1 MNLET
6 LTLIAKI
13 LVTSVYLITFGLLCV
28 LGLHRYYLVY
38 IFNKHKTEIPK
49 PKGRF
54 KELPKITVQLP
65 IYNEM
70 YVVER
75 LISTVCKIDYPK
87 ELLEI
92 QVLDDSTDET
102 TEIAE
107 NCVNSYKALGFQIH
121 YIHRDNRKGFK
132 AGALEEGLKSASGEL
147 IAIFDADF
155 IPPKDFLQ
163 KTVHFF
169 SDPKIG
175 MVQVRWGHV
184 NLNYSALTKAQSVL
198 LDGHF
203 IIEQASRFY
212 GRRFFNFNGTA
223 GVLRKKCIESAGG
236 WQHDTLTED
245 LDLSYRAQLKGWKF
259 IYLKDVVAEAELP
272 VDMNAFKS
280 QQHRWAKGAIQTA
293 KKLLPQILKSKE
305 LPLRIKTEAAFHLLG
320 NFSYVFLLIL
330 LFLMFPMAYFWHSI
344 GWENVILINLF
355 AISAGTLSV
364 IRFYVVTLKEVY
376 GKKWISYV
384 KYIPISFALGAGIA
398 INNSKAVFEALF
410 GKPSEFKRTPKLAV
424 TSKGDNWRT
433 RKYTASKDLTTLL
446 ELEVGFLF
454 LFQMFYAVFMKHIG
468 WIPFLV
474 IIQVGFFYTSLLSIF
489 HSLRKQPMRINPL
502 GSLTPKPAFTEQIG
516 DQIKSS
522 GNDVIAALRSKSM
535 IPKQGNPF
543 NL

>member
-6 LTLIAKI
+6 LPLLAKI
-13 LVTSVYLITFGLLCV
+13 LVTSIYLITFGLLCAF
-28 LGLHRYYLVY
+28 GLHRYYLAHL
-38 IFNKHKTEIPK
+38 FNKHKTEVPK

-54 KELPKITVQLP
+54 KKLPKITVQLP

-87 ELLEI
+87 ELLEV

-102 TEIAE
+102 TGIAE

-132 AGALEEGLKSASGEL
+132 AGALEEGLKYAKGEL

-184 NLNYSALTKAQSVL
+184 NLNYSTLTKAQSIL

-203 IIEQASRFY
+203 VIEQASRFY
-212 GRRFFNFNGTA
+212 GKRFFNFNGTA
-223 GVLRKKCIESAGG
+223 GVLRKRCIESAGG

-293 KKLLPQILKSKE
+293 KKLLPQILRDKE
-305 LPLRIKTEAAFHLLG
+305 LPLKIRTEAAFHLLG

-330 LFLMFPMAYFWHSI
+330 LFLMFPIAYFWHGI

-364 IRFYVVTLKEVY
+364 IRFYIVTLKEVY
-376 GKKWISYV
+376 GKNWISYA
-384 KYIPISFALGAGIA
+384 KYIPVSFALGAGIA

-410 GKPSEFKRTPKLAV
+410 GKASEFKRTPKLAV
-424 TSKGDNWRT
+424 TSKGDNWHT
-433 RKYTASKDLTTLL
+433 RKYTTSKELTTLV
-446 ELEVGFLF
+446 ELGVGFLF
-454 LFQMFYAVFMKHIG
+454 LSQTFYAVFMKHIG

-489 HSLRKQPMRINPL
+489 HSLRKQPMRINL
-502 GSLTPKPAFTEQIG
+502 FGLTPKPVITEQIG
-516 DQIKSS
+516 GQIKS
-522 GNDVIAALRSKSM
+522 GGGDVLAALTSKSVF
-535 IPKQGNPF
+535 PKQENPF

>member
-13 LVTSVYLITFGLLCV
+13 SVTSIYLITFGLLCAF
-28 LGLHRYYLVY
+28 GLHRYYLAQL
-38 IFNKHKTEIPK
+38 FSKHKNQVPK

-54 KELPKITVQLP
+54 KKLPRITVQLP

-75 LISTVCKIDYPK
+75 LISAVCKIDYPK

-92 QVLDDSTDET
+92 QVLDDSADET
-102 TEIAE
+102 GDIAE
-107 NCVNSYKALGFQIH
+107 ACVNSYKALGFQIH
-121 YIHRDNRKGFK
+121 YIHRENRKGFK
-132 AGALEEGLKSASGEL
+132 AGALEEGLKSAKGEL
-147 IAIFDADF
+147 ITIFDADF
-155 IPPKDFLQ
+155 IPPSDFLR
-163 KTVHFF
+163 KTVDFF

-184 NLNYSALTKAQSVL
+184 NLNYSVLTKAQSIL

-203 IIEQASRFY
+203 VIEQASRFY
-212 GRRFFNFNGTA
+212 GKRFFNFNGTA

-293 KKLLPQILKSKE
+293 KKLLPQILKCKE
-305 LPLRIKTEAAFHLLG
+305 LPLRIKIEAAFHLLG

-330 LFLMFPMAYFWHSI
+330 LFLMFPIAYFWHGI
-344 GWENVILINLF
+344 GWENVVLINLF
-355 AISAGTLSV
+355 TISAGTLSV
-364 IRFYVVTLKEVY
+364 IRFYIVTLKEVY
-376 GKKWISYV
+376 GKSWLSYA
-384 KYIPISFALGAGIA
+384 KYIPVSFALGAGIS

-410 GKPSEFKRTPKLAV
+410 GRTSEFKRTPKLAV
-424 TSKGDNWRT
+424 TSRGDNWRT
-433 RKYTASKDLTTLL
+433 RSYTSSKELTTLI
-446 ELEVGFLF
+446 ELAVGFLF
-454 LFQMFYAVFMKHIG
+454 LSQTFYAVFMKHIV

-474 IIQVGFFYTSLLSIF
+474 IIQFGFFYTSMLSIF
-489 HSLRKQPMRINPL
+489 HSLRRQQIIVNPFDL
-502 GSLTPKPAFTEQIG
+502 APKPMLTKQILGQIPSPG
-516 DQIKSS
+516 DDIL
-522 GNDVIAALRSKSM
+522 ALASKSVL
-535 IPKQGNPF
+535 PNERNPF

>member
-1 MNLET
+1 MDLET
-6 LTLIAKI
+6 LTLIAKVLI
-13 LVTSVYLITFGLLCV
+13 TSIYLITFGLLCAF
-28 LGLHRYYLVY
+28 GLHRYYLAY
-38 IFNKHKTEIPK
+38 LFNKHKNEIPK

-54 KELPKITVQLP
+54 KKLPRITVQLP

-75 LISTVCKIDYPK
+75 LISTVCGIDYPK

-102 TEIAE
+102 TEIAKR
-107 NCVNSYKALGFQIH
+107 CVNSYKALGFQIY

-132 AGALEEGLKSASGEL
+132 AGALEEGLRSANGEL

-169 SDPKIG
+169 SDPKVG

-184 NLNYSALTKAQSVL
+184 NLNYSTLTKAQSVL

-203 IIEQASRFY
+203 VIEQASRFY
-212 GRRFFNFNGTA
+212 GKRFFNFNGTA
-223 GVLRKKCIESAGG
+223 GVLRKSCIESAGG

-259 IYLKDVVAEAELP
+259 IYLKDVIAEAELP

-293 KKLLPQILKSKE
+293 KKLLPQILRSKE
-305 LPLRIKTEAAFHLLG
+305 LPLSVKTEATFHLLG

-330 LFLMFPMAYFWHSI
+330 LFLMFPMAYFWHGI

-364 IRFYVVTLKEVY
+364 IRFYIVTLKEVY
-376 GKKWISYV
+376 GKKWISYA
-384 KYIPISFALGAGIA
+384 KYIPVSFALGAGIA

-410 GKPSEFKRTPKLAV
+410 GKTSEFKRTPKLAV
-424 TSKGDNWRT
+424 TSKGDNWHT
-433 RKYTASKDLTTLL
+433 RKYTASKELTTLV
-446 ELEVGFLF
+446 ELGVGFLF
-454 LFQMFYAVFMKHIG
+454 LFQSLYAVFMKHIG

-474 IIQVGFFYTSLLSIF
+474 IIQVGFFYTSLLSIY
-489 HSLRKQPMRINPL
+489 HSLRKQPMRINPFD
-502 GSLTPKPAFTEQIG
+502 LTPNPVLTEKVG
-516 DQIKSS
+516 GQIKSG
-522 GNDVIAALRSKSM
+522 GNDVIAALTSKSVL
-535 IPKQGNPF
+535 PKQGNPF

>member
-6 LTLIAKI
+6 LTLTAKI
-13 LVTSVYLITFGLLCV
+13 LLTSVYLITFGLLCAF
-28 LGLHRYYLVY
+28 GLHRFYLSHL
-38 IFNKHKTEIPK
+38 FNKHKTKVPK

-54 KELPKITVQLP
+54 KKLPKITVQLP
-65 IYNEM
+65 VFNEM

-75 LISTVCKIDYPK
+75 LISAVCEIDYPK

-102 TEIAE
+102 TEIAG
-107 NCVNSYKALGFQIH
+107 NCVNSYKALGFQVH
-121 YIHRDNRKGFK
+121 HIHRDNREGFK
-132 AGALEEGLKSASGEL
+132 AGALEEGLKYAKGEL

-169 SDPKIG
+169 TEPKIG

-184 NLNYSALTKAQSVL
+184 NLNYSTLTKAQSIL

-203 IIEQASRFY
+203 VIEQASRFY
-212 GRRFFNFNGTA
+212 GNRFFNFNGTA
-223 GVLRKKCIESAGG
+223 GVLRKRCIESAGG

-293 KKLLPQILKSKE
+293 KKLLPQILRNKE

-320 NFSYVFLLIL
+320 NFSYVFLLVL
-330 LFLMFPMAYFWHSI
+330 LFLMFPMAYFWHGI

-364 IRFYVVTLKEVY
+364 VRFYIVTLKEVY
-376 GKKWISYV
+376 GERWISYA
-384 KYIPISFALGAGIA
+384 KYIPVSFALGAGIA

-410 GKPSEFKRTPKLAV
+410 GTASEFKRTPKLAV
-424 TSKGDNWRT
+424 TSKVDNWRA
-433 RKYTASKDLTTLL
+433 RKYTSSKELTTLV
-446 ELEVGFLF
+446 ELAVGFLF
-454 LFQMFYAVFMKHIG
+454 LFQTFYAVFMKHIG

-474 IIQVGFFYTSLLSIF
+474 IIQVGFFYTSMLSIF
-489 HSLRKQPMRINPL
+489 HSLQKQPVGINPL
-502 GSLTPKPAFTEQIG
+502 GLAPKRALMEQNG
-516 DQIKSS
+516 GQIISS
-522 GNDVIAALRSKSM
+522 GDNVLAATLTSKSQNRETHL
-535 IPKQGNPF
+535 IFK
-543 NL
+543 

>member
-13 LVTSVYLITFGLLCV
+13 ILTSVYLITFGLLCAF
-28 LGLHRYYLVY
+28 GLHRFYLSHL
-38 IFNKHKTEIPK
+38 FNKHKTMVPK
-49 PKGRF
+49 PRGRF
-54 KELPKITVQLP
+54 KKLPNITVQLP
-65 IYNEM
+65 VFNEM

-75 LISTVCKIDYPK
+75 LISAVCEIDYPK
-87 ELLEI
+87 ALLEI

-102 TEIAE
+102 TEIAG
-107 NCVNSYKALGFQIH
+107 NCVNSYKALGFQVH
-121 YIHRDNRKGFK
+121 HIHRNNREGFK
-132 AGALEEGLKSASGEL
+132 AGALEEGLKYAKGEL

-184 NLNYSALTKAQSVL
+184 NLNYSALTKAQSIL

-203 IIEQASRFY
+203 VIEQASRFY
-212 GRRFFNFNGTA
+212 GNRFFNFNGTA

-259 IYLKDVVAEAELP
+259 VYLKDVVAEAELP

-293 KKLLPQILKSKE
+293 KKLLPQILRNKE
-305 LPLRIKTEAAFHLLG
+305 LPLRIRTEAAFHLLG
-320 NFSYVFLLIL
+320 NFSYVFLLVL
-330 LFLMFPMAYFWHSI
+330 LFLMFPMAYFWHGI

-355 AISAGTLSV
+355 TISAGTLSV
-364 IRFYVVTLKEVY
+364 VRFYIVTLKEVY
-376 GKKWISYV
+376 GERWTSYA
-384 KYIPISFALGAGIA
+384 KYIPVSFALGAGIA

-410 GKPSEFKRTPKLAV
+410 GKASEFKRTPKLAV
-424 TSKGDNWRT
+424 TSKVDNWRA
-433 RKYTASKDLTTLL
+433 RKYTSSKELTTLV
-446 ELEVGFLF
+446 ELAVGFLF
-454 LFQMFYAVFMKHIG
+454 LFQTFYAVFMKHIG
-468 WIPFLV
+468 WIPFLL
-474 IIQVGFFYTSLLSIF
+474 IIQFGFFYTSMLSIF
-489 HSLRKQPMRINPL
+489 HSLRKQPVAINTL
-502 GSLTPKPAFTEQIG
+502 SLTPKRALTEQNG
-516 DQIKSS
+516 GQIKSS
-522 GNDVIAALRSKSM
+522 GDNVLATTLT
-535 IPKQGNPF
+535 PKPQNRETPLIF
-543 NL
+543 K